1 MQTATQIQNV
11 GTEPRRLP
19 RWLTTIEMA
28 ALLRVHPNTLSRWAA
43 NRIVSCLETGRGRRF
58 DPERVVSELERV
70 ATR

>member
-1 MQTATQIQNV
+1 MQNATQFQNTATNIH
-11 GTEPRRLP
+11 RLP

-28 ALLRVHPNTLSRWAA
+28 DMLRIHPNTLSRWAA
-43 NRIVSCLETGRGRRF
+43 NRIISCLETGRGRRF